1 MFSSWW
7 NSSSVGTYW
16 KLWNKP
22 VYHFMRRHV
31 YAPLQARGWSA
42 SAASMMVFTLSAI
55 LHEVLVGIPTH
66 NIIGVAFAG
75 MMFQIPLVYLTV
87 PLEKMRGSASVLGN
101 CVFWVSFV
109 LVGQPIAALLYYFT
123 WQVKYGAG
131 AAGVGK

>member
-1 MFSSWW
+1 
-7 NSSSVGTYW
+7 
-16 KLWNKP
+16 
-22 VYHFMRRHV
+22 
-31 YAPLQARGWSA
+31 
-42 SAASMMVFTLSAI
+42 MMVFTLSAI

-75 MMFQIPLVYLTV
+75 MMFQIPLIFITV

-123 WQVKYGAG
+123 WQVKYGGAG
-131 AAGVGK
+131 AGVGK